1 MTVHS
6 WKDIKS
12 RKGKI
17 DEATSERIEANAK
30 TQAVT
35 FRALREEAGLSQAQ
49 VAELANMTQG
59 EVSRFEQREDHKI
72 GRVRQMVEAMGG
84 ELKVIAVI
92 KGKELRLG

>member
-1 MTVHS
+1 MTVHR
-6 WKDIKS
+6 WKDIKN

-17 DEATSERIEANAK
+17 DESTIALVEADAEA
-30 TQAVT
+30 QSVT

-59 EVSRFEQREDHKI
+59 EVSRFEQRDDHKL
-72 GRVRQMVEAMGG
+72 GRMREMVEAMGG

-92 KGKELRLG
+92 NGKELRLG